1 MCYFVEHNIQRK
13 ELEKRFKVKFP
24 EDPRYMP
31 SFFQSAFNKPFLPV
45 ITSDNRE
52 EAQLFQWGLIPF
64 WTRDEASAE
73 KSRYLTAN
81 AKSETVWEKPS
92 FRKAAQSGRCL
103 VSAHGFFEYHTSP
116 ELKIPYYISLKNN
129 EIFAF
134 AGIYDSWVNPQTGE
148 IIKTFS
154 ILTTVANPLME
165 KIHNLKKRMPVILPK
180 EREEE
185 WISESSSKDDLK
197 SLLQP
202 YPEDSLNAYTVSR
215 KIALKN
221 PDVFDIGIIE
231 KYNYPS
237 QSGLF

>member
-13 ELEKRFKVKFP
+13 ELERRFKVKFP
-24 EDPRYMP
+24 EDPRYTP
-31 SFFQSAFNKPFLPV
+31 SFFQSAFNKPYMPV
-45 ITSDNRE
+45 ITADKRG

-92 FRKAAQSGRCL
+92 FRKAVQSGRCL

-116 ELKIPYYISLKNN
+116 EFKIPYYIRLKNN
-129 EIFAF
+129 DIFSF
-134 AGIYDSWVNPQTGE
+134 AGIYDTWNNPETGE
-148 IIKTFS
+148 IIRTFS
-154 ILTTVANPLME
+154 ILTTAANPLME

-185 WISESSSKDDLK
+185 WISDSASNDNLR

-202 YPEDSLNAYTVSR
+202 YPEQFMEAYTISR
-215 KIALKN
+215 KIAIKN
-221 PDVFDIGIIE
+221 PDAFDPAIIE
-231 KYNYPS
+231 KYDYPT